1 MLEKIV
7 ALAHLLIKIRQEIG
21 YRFVQ
26 TQIGILNL
34 YGMSSYLMTDI
45 IGAGTAYC
53 QQVGFIISTQLLA
66 IYRSLRQVYRQ
77 LIAERSLS
85 DDCKCQ
91 RNKT

>member
-26 TQIGILNL
+26 SQIGILDL

-45 IGAGTAYC
+45 IGAGTALLPASR
-53 QQVGFIISTQLLA
+53 FIISTQLLA
-66 IYRSLRQVYRQ
+66 IYRSFAKSIVSELPK
-77 LIAERSLS
+77 ESF
-85 DDCKCQ
+85 
-91 RNKT
+91 

>member
-26 TQIGILNL
+26 SQIGILDL

-45 IGAGTAYC
+45 IGAGTAYYYC
-53 QQVGFIISTQLLA
+53 NTF
-66 IYRSLRQVYRQ
+66 YR
-77 LIAERSLS
+77 
-85 DDCKCQ
+85 CKGI
-91 RNKT
+91 